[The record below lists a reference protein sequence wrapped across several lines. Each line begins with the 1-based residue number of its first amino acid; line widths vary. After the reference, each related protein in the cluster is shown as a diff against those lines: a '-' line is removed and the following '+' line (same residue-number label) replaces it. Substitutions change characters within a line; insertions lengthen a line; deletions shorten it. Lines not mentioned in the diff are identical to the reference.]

1 MRVLAVNGSPRKNG
15 NTAALLEHALS
26 GARSR
31 GAEGRRVDLYDLRY
45 RGCVSC
51 FYCKRKDRPH
61 GTCALR
67 DDLSPLLAEIRE
79 SDAVIFGSPIYY
91 DNITSGMATFLERLL
106 FSNYIY
112 SEAIPTVFPKALP
125 TGFIYDMNI
134 TRERAEEVHLYSNL
148 ENISAPSRRFLGAS
162 RSFCMPT
169 THGSSQTIPNTSP
182 LSSPRRT
189 SGGNGRNSSLWTAR
203 PPMNWARG
211 WRREARTAT
220 ERKDTLET
228 THFLSF
234 AHAGHDNC
242 SVFRERAGGSIGISL
257 RSRF

>member
-67 DDLSPLLAEIRE
+67 DDLSPLLEEIRE

-91 DNITSGMATFLERLL
+91 DNITSGMAAFLERLL

-148 ENISAPSRRFLGAS
+148 EKYQRSIAEVLGRKPELLYVYNTWQFSDYSKYESSIFSEADKRRQQEEQFPLDCQAAYELGA
-162 RSFCMPT
+162 RLAA
-169 THGSSQTIPNTSP
+169 GSQDCD
-182 LSSPRRT
+182 
-189 SGGNGRNSSLWTAR
+189 
-203 PPMNWARG
+203 
-211 WRREARTAT
+211 
-220 ERKDTLET
+220 RKEGY
-228 THFLSF
+228 
-234 AHAGHDNC
+234 A
-242 SVFRERAGGSIGISL
+242 
-257 RSRF
+257 